1 MIKKFKG
8 HPRFLQ
14 LLDEMK
20 TTHHRKTNDYSGD
33 VPLQDLREVEQIGIP
48 AWKGS
53 VARLLQKVGRL
64 KQLSSGRR
72 RLVKD
77 ESLRDT
83 LMDIASGA
91 LISVILKEEDEAKKK
106 KLQYQKDYSQKNVK

>member
-1 MIKKFKG
+1 MAKKFKG
-8 HPRFLQ
+8 HPKFLQ
-14 LLDEMK
+14 LLAEMEK
-20 TTHHRKTNDYSGD
+20 THHRKTNDYSGD

-53 VARLLQKVGRL
+53 VCRLLQKFGRL
-64 KQLSSGRR
+64 KTLSKGQR

-91 LISVILKEEDEAKKK
+91 LITVILKEEEEVKRKKPK
-106 KLQYQKDYSQKNVK
+106 